1 MASHSFQE
9 KVEFILLLARSLQ
22 ACGAAAHHLE
32 RALSKVGRRLDM
44 DSEYLAFPTGLL
56 ASFSAGTEHRSV
68 VLRFQPGQIDLSR
81 LSRIDEAA
89 DRVIDGQL
97 SLEQGI
103 KALEAIAASS
113 DPYPRIVQVIA
124 YALASAGFV
133 TALKGSWADLI
144 AATAIGWMIGIMDV
158 WGQKWTSFQQLFPA
172 AACFL
177 ATVLATIVAPSL
189 RTLTP
194 DIVILSSIIVLIPGL
209 ALVVSFVELS
219 TKNLIAGT
227 ARLAGATGDLLK
239 LVFTVAITKKLLPGS
254 DTPTLVGS
262 QSPLPPWMELLGVA
276 GLALGFS
283 LLFRVRPKHF
293 ISALLVSVSAYGM
306 ARLGSE
312 RLGLELSFF
321 VTGAFVAVSSN
332 VLARLLKRPG
342 LITLL
347 PGIILI
353 VPGSINYRGFV
364 SMFKQ
369 DVMDTVRTTFSVV
382 IIAVSLVAGLFFGN
396 TIVPPRR
403 SL

>member
-1 MASHSFQE
+1 MVSHTFRE

-32 RALSKVGRRLDM
+32 RALSKAGRSLGVH
-44 DSEYLAFPTGLL
+44 SEYLAFPTGIL
-56 ASFSAGTEHRSV
+56 ASFSSGSEHRSV
-68 VLRFQPGQIDLSR
+68 VLRLQPGQVDLSR

-89 DRVIDGQL
+89 DQVIDGQL
-97 SLEQGI
+97 SLDQGI
-103 KALEAIAASS
+103 KALERIAAAA
-113 DPYPRIVQVIA
+113 DDYPKIIQVLA
-124 YALASAGFV
+124 YALASGGFV
-133 TALKGSWADLI
+133 TALKGSWTDLI
-144 AATAIGWMIGIMDV
+144 AASLIGCTIGLMDV
-158 WGQKWTSFQQLFPA
+158 SGHRWPRFQQLFPA

-177 ATVLATIVAPSL
+177 ATVLATTLAPWI

-227 ARLAGATGDLLK
+227 ARLAGAIGDLLK
-239 LVFTVAITKKLLPGS
+239 LVFTVAITKKLLPGPDAAS
-254 DTPTLVGS
+254 TLS
-262 QSPLPPWMELLGVA
+262 SHNQLPAWMEILGVA
-276 GLALGFS
+276 ALALGFIV
-283 LLFRVRPKHF
+283 LFRVRPKHF
-293 ISALLVSVSAYGM
+293 ISAFCVSIAAYGI

-321 VTGAFVAVSSN
+321 VAGATVAMSSN
-332 VLARLLKRPG
+332 LLARLLHRPG

-364 SMFKQ
+364 SMFQQ
-369 DVMDTVRTTFSVV
+369 DVMDTVRTSFAVV